1 AHPAPA
7 RPEDPRRADRRR
19 PRRSRMGGRPLQD
32 RQNRDRY
39 SAGDAEVLAAIQ
51 VLARGRGVH
60 VGWVNVDV
68 KWLVPVDAAPA
79 VRATPEP
86 SVAAGNGRGETHLPV
101 TVGAAGGPDGN
112 GRIALTG

>member
-1 AHPAPA
+1 
-7 RPEDPRRADRRR
+7 R
-19 PRRSRMGGRPLQD
+19 GGR
-32 RQNRDRY
+32 RGVRDRDTIDKIVI
-39 SAGDAEVLAAIQ
+39 GTRQVMPEVLAASQ

-101 TVGAAGGPDGN
+101 EVGAAGGPDGN